1 MEKKSKKLPIII
13 SVAAVLV
20 IAVVVIVIL
29 NSGHRVIKVNFFEGT
44 VSLERSSDE
53 KKLVQGMNLKSKDKV
68 TTGADGLVELLVDTD
83 KHILAQE
90 NTCFK
95 ITSKGDE
102 NKGKLKIKLEYG
114 TTLVEIENKLNDDS
128 TVDLETPNASL
139 SVRGTT
145 FEASYSEADDATV
158 VKVTDGVVKVKSY
171 KDSKE
176 IQAGQMATVKED
188 EIKIEPLPIAYRDVA
203 AFEAR
208 FSGTNEYSGIY
219 VKELVGWT
227 YNLNVTEGTS
237 VDIFDNKGVKI
248 RYWVLTENQVN
259 EWVEDNSNMG
269 WTQSLDYRKN
279 DDGDTIICE
288 ELYFNGDLGNGVEVA
303 YQYYKKMSGNI
314 YLSIMVY
321 DEDGGVS
328 LGNASI
334 ETYLPLTMDCYYMY
348 GLGVEPN

>member
-1 MEKKSKKLPIII
+1 MEKKSKKIPIII
-13 SVAAVLV
+13 ATAVVIV
-20 IAVVVIVIL
+20 IAVIVVVIL
-29 NSGHRVIKVNFFEGT
+29 NSGHRVIKVNSFDGT
-44 VSLERSSDE
+44 VNLERGSNE
-53 KKLVQGMNLKSKDKV
+53 KKLVEGMNLKSKDKV

-128 TVDLETPNASL
+128 SVELDTPNASL

-145 FEASYSEADDATV
+145 FEASYIEADDATV
-158 VKVTDGVVKVKSY
+158 VKVTDGVVKVESDTKA
-171 KDSKE
+171 E
-176 IQAGQMATVKED
+176 EVQAGYMATVKGD
-188 EIKIEPLPIAYRDVA
+188 EIEIETLPFTYRDVS

-208 FSGTNEYSGIY
+208 FSGTNEYSGVF

-227 YNLNVTEGTS
+227 YNSKVTEGTS

-259 EWVEDNSNMG
+259 EWVEDNSSMG

-279 DDGDTIICE
+279 GDGDSIICE
-288 ELYFNGDLGNGVEVA
+288 TLRFNGDLDNGVDVA
-303 YQYYKKMSGNI
+303 FQYYKKMSGNI

-321 DEDGGVS
+321 DEDGGLS
-328 LGNASI
+328 LGDADI

-348 GLGVEPN
+348 SLGVEPN